1 MNIVKVTAWGILG
14 SIWNVLEAAMQGL
27 TDASAVRVA
36 YLLGKGMPALAE
48 GSAHKSLFLNL
59 LLSIISTTL
68 LLMYGSSISGWYTS
82 DTTLRRMI
90 NEVIP
95 MIGIANIFMA
105 TGLVSWE
112 LLGAQGRYDL
122 ATYVSLVSSWLVT
135 IPLSMLFT
143 FYYNYDLM
151 GITVSIVV
159 GYSTLG
165 LLQAYFLFR
174 SDWEQISK
182 KIQDRNAADSE
193 YDSSSDDD
201 R

>member
-1 MNIVKVTAWGILG
+1 
-14 SIWNVLEAAMQGL
+14 
-27 TDASAVRVA
+27 
-36 YLLGKGMPALAE
+36 
-48 GSAHKSLFLNL
+48 
-59 LLSIISTTL
+59 
-68 LLMYGSSISGWYTS
+68 
-82 DTTLRRMI
+82 
-90 NEVIP
+90 